1 MLDSVKTMSAS
12 DSAPMTDRY
21 HHGDL
26 PNALRAAAADLIA
39 ERGLG
44 DFSLR
49 EVARRA
55 GVSHAA
61 PAHHFGDSTGLLTSL
76 AKEGFTYLGD
86 SLDAARAGI
95 DDPVERLV
103 AVGRAYVRVATEHP
117 GHCQVMLRTDVVDVE
132 DPELQLAGRRAY
144 SILEDSVRA
153 VADAS
158 NPDLDVIDA
167 ANLCWA
173 MTQGLIELY
182 PKIAVIGELQ
192 GHPAPPID
200 DLVERFTY
208 LLLDGL
214 RHAET

>member
-1 MLDSVKTMSAS
+1 MLDSVKTMITPESP
-12 DSAPMTDRY
+12 PMTDRY
-21 HHGDL
+21 HHGNL

-61 PAHHFGDSTGLLTSL
+61 PAHHFGDTTGLLTSL
-76 AKEGFTYLGD
+76 AQEGFAYLAD
-86 SLDAARAGI
+86 SLDAAAAGI
-95 DDPVERLV
+95 DDPVERLI

-117 GHCQVMLRTDVVDVE
+117 GHCQVMLRTDVVDVD
-132 DPELQLAGRRAY
+132 DPELQQAGRRAY
-144 SILEDSVRA
+144 SILEDAVRA
-153 VADAS
+153 VADAC

-167 ANLCWA
+167 ANLCWT
-173 MTQGLIELY
+173 MTQGLVELY
-182 PKIAVIGELQ
+182 PKIAVIGEFQ

-200 DLVERFTY
+200 ELVERFTY
-208 LLLDGL
+208 LLLDGI
-214 RHAET
+214 RTAET

>member
-1 MLDSVKTMSAS
+1 
-12 DSAPMTDRY
+12 MTDRY

-44 DFSLR
+44 GFSLR

-61 PAHHFGDSTGLLTSL
+61 PAHHFGDTTGLLTSL
-76 AKEGFTYLGD
+76 AIQGFAYLGD
-86 SLDAARAGI
+86 SLVAAAEGI

-103 AVGRAYVRVATEHP
+103 AVGRAYVRVATVHP
-117 GHCQVMLRTDVVDVE
+117 GHCQVMFRTDVVDVD
-132 DPELQLAGRRAY
+132 DPELQRVGRRAY
-144 SILEDSVRA
+144 SVLEDAVRA

-158 NPDLDVIDA
+158 NPDLDVIEA
-167 ANLCWA
+167 ANFCWT
-173 MTQGLIELY
+173 MSQGLLELY
-182 PKIAVIGELQ
+182 PKIAIIGGVQ
-192 GHPAPPID
+192 DHPTPPIE
-200 DLVERFTY
+200 DLLERFTH
-208 LLLDGL
+208 LALDGL